1 VRLRVLLVGKGGN
14 PWADAAVDDYAR
26 RVKRWGGVEEV
37 AVKAEPFRGDVEGV
51 RKVEGD
57 RLLKAVGDR
66 ERLVVLDERG
76 EDVDTRGFQALIEAA
91 RADGGRIAFA
101 IGGAYGHS
109 AEVRARA
116 TKVIRVSSLVLNH
129 EIARV
134 VLYEQI
140 YRALAAIHGVPYAH

>member
-1 VRLRVLLVGKGGN
+1 MLLVGKGGN
-14 PWADAAVDDYAR
+14 AWADAAVDDYAR

-37 AVKAEPFRGDVEGV
+37 AVKGEPFRGDVEGV
-51 RKVEGD
+51 RRAEGE
-57 RLLKAVGDR
+57 RILKALGDR

-76 EDVDTRGFQALIEAA
+76 EDVDTRGFQGLIEAA

-116 TKVIRVSSLVLNH
+116 TKRIRVSSLVLNH